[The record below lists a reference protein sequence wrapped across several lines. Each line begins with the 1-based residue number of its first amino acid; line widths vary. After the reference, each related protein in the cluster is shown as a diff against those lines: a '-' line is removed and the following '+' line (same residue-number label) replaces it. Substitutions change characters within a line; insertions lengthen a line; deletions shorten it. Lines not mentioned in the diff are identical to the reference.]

1 MAKKYAMLID
11 LRRCVGCT
19 SCQVSCKMENGVPV
33 GSFRSRVSIADVG
46 DFPAAK
52 RHFLPMV
59 CNQCDTAPCI
69 MVCPVPGATTKRED
83 GIVDV
88 NRDLC
93 IGCGQCIAGCPYGA
107 RYLHESIPVK
117 NDPKPYYA
125 KVPALR
131 NKPVK
136 DLRVVDKCDFCL
148 QRLEAG
154 MEEPACARNCFG
166 KAIVFGDVND
176 PESRIAKLI
185 KSEKVQVL
193 HQEYGTSPRVYYIAA
208 DQDVFK
214 AANATV
220 NPA

>member
-19 SCQVSCKMENGVPV
+19 SCQVSCKMENGVPI
-33 GSFRSRVSIADVG
+33 GGFRSRVQIADVG
-46 DFPAAK
+46 EFPKAK
-52 RHFLPMV
+52 RHFLPLR
-59 CNQCDTAPCI
+59 CNQCDKPPCI
-69 MVCPVPGATTKRED
+69 PPCPVPGATTKRDD
-83 GIVDV
+83 GVVAV

-93 IGCGQCIAGCPYGA
+93 IGCGRCVGACPYGA
-107 RYLHESIPVK
+107 RYLSENIPVK
-117 NDPKPYYA
+117 NDPRPYYA
-125 KVPALR
+125 KVPELKNRPA
-131 NKPVK
+131 K
-136 DLRVVDKCDFCL
+136 DLRVVDKCDYCL
-148 QRLEAG
+148 HRLESG

-193 HQEYGTSPRVYYIAA
+193 HESYGTAPRAYYIAP

-214 AANATV
+214 AADAVV